1 MTISGEAFAKFAQRL
16 SKIRDEASTKI
27 LDYINK
33 NKFLDFADSAD
44 PEALKSFIDYCYGI
58 TTKYGE
64 AAGALSAEM
73 YDALA
78 ELSGV
83 AAPPAVPGATPEYWE
98 VRKTVD
104 GVLKKSKSE
113 KLLSAAIGRQVKSV
127 EMSTMRKNAERDGAE
142 VAWIPHGDS
151 CPFCIMLASNGWKPA
166 RKAKYADHVHANCN
180 CELCVR
186 FDGKTNVKGY
196 DPARYKAMYDGAEGN
211 SWKEKLKSMRSE
223 IEI

>member
-1 MTISGEAFAKFAQRL
+1 MDISSAAFARFSQRL
-16 SKIRDEASTKI
+16 SNIRNEASTKI
-27 LDYINK
+27 LDYISKTN
-33 NKFLDFADSAD
+33 FLDFVESAD
-44 PEALKSFIDYCYGI
+44 PEALRSFVDYCYGI

-83 AAPPAVPGATPEYWE
+83 IVPPAVPGATPEYWE

-104 GVLKKSKSE
+104 GVLKQSKSE
-113 KLLSAAIGRQVKSV
+113 KLLSSAIGRHVKNI
-127 EMSTMRKNAERDGAE
+127 EMSTMRQNAERDGAE

-166 RKAKYADHVHANCN
+166 RKAKYAEHVHANCN

-186 FDGKTNVKGY
+186 FDGETNVKGY
-196 DPARYKAMYDGAEGN
+196 DPDKYKAMYDNAEGDN
-211 SWKEKLKSMRSE
+211 WREKLKSMRSE